1 LHAATVLR
9 IVLIS
14 AIVHAMN
21 ILEALAS
28 APAGL
33 SVSDLSERAAL
44 NKGSIARVLITLQS
58 SGHVLQDAATERY
71 HLSLKTVSIANRYM
85 DRLGFPELIQPVL
98 DDLAAATDELAQ
110 LSACDGDRLFVIAKA
125 EGSNRIRIESLLGRE
140 MAPHASAT
148 GKAWLSALPRERAR
162 KILHGLRLAKLTP
175 HTITD
180 LPTLERDLKHARSRG
195 YAVQREELM
204 DHMCAI
210 AVPVRARKGA
220 DPVGALVVAA
230 PVFRFP
236 ESRLLDIYPLLRDA
250 AERIEAVWPREGLSL
265 IRNEAPSFHMAPDPM

>member
-1 LHAATVLR
+1 M
-9 IVLIS
+9 LIG
-14 AIVHAMN
+14 AIIHSMN

-110 LSACDGDRLFVIAKA
+110 LSACDGDRLYVIAKA
-125 EGSNRIRIESLLGRE
+125 EGTNRIRIESLLGRE

-162 KILHGLRLAKLTP
+162 KILHNIRLAKLTP

-180 LPTLERDLKHARSRG
+180 IPALERNLKQARSCG
-195 YAVQREELM
+195 YAIQREELM

-210 AVPVRARKGA
+210 AVAVRARKGA

-236 ESRLLDIYPLLRDA
+236 ESRLLEIYRLLRDA
-250 AERIEAVWPREGLSL
+250 AERIETVWPREGLSSS
-265 IRNEAPSFHMAPDPM
+265 RNVPLSFHIASDSDAT

>member
-1 LHAATVLR
+1 M
-9 IVLIS
+9 LIG
-14 AIVHAMN
+14 AVVHSMN
-21 ILEALAS
+21 LLEALAS

-33 SVSDLSERAAL
+33 SVSELSKRGAL

-58 SGHVLQDAATERY
+58 SGHVLQDPATERY

-85 DRLGFPELIQPVL
+85 DRLGFPALIQPVL

-110 LSACDGDRLFVIAKA
+110 LSACDGDRLYVIAKA
-125 EGSNRIRIESLLGRE
+125 EGNSRIRIESLLGRE
-140 MAPHASAT
+140 IAPHASAT
-148 GKAWLSALPRERAR
+148 GKAWLSALPPQRAR
-162 KILHGLRLAKLTP
+162 NILGNLRLTKLTP

-180 LPTLERDLKHARSRG
+180 IAALERDLKQARSRG

-210 AVPVRARKGA
+210 AVAVRARAGA

-230 PVFRFP
+230 PVFRFA
-236 ESRLLDIYPLLRDA
+236 ESRLPEIHALLRDA
-250 AERIEAVWPREGLSL
+250 AERIGTVWPRAGLLLSRNAPVSL
-265 IRNEAPSFHMAPDPM
+265 PMTSDVDVS